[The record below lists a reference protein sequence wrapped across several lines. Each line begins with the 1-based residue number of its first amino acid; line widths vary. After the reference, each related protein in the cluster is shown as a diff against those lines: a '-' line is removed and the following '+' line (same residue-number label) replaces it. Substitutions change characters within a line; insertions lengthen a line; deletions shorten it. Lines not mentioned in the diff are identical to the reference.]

1 VAVTGI
7 TPEDINA
14 ALDLMDRQQP
24 VRVFCVPW
32 VPEGFPERPDF
43 IVVPRP
49 LHKRPPSRADPCFAK
64 ACGER
69 LRVRLAQAIPE
80 T

>member
-1 VAVTGI
+1 MTGI
-7 TPEDINA
+7 TPDDIEA
-14 ALDLMDRQQP
+14 ALDLLDRQRP
-24 VRVFCVPW
+24 VRVFCVTW
-32 VPEGFPERPDF
+32 VPEGFPKRPDF

-49 LHKRPPSRADPCFAK
+49 LHKRPPSRADLQFVK
-64 ACGER
+64 ACAER